1 MTGGAGVVGQEL
13 LAAHHRGDVDRER
26 DEDEEQEGR
35 TEVDAERMERVE
47 ARVLGLAAPALGHV
61 GERRRGEQGQPGR
74 TEQDEGTDTS
84 TGRAWTA
91 EVRDHDGQAIAILAG
106 MPHPLITPIMNVTEV
121 SGSGTNPLMTCS
133 SSEQLCTWVLEQ
145 TGNSEL
151 AMVTDWIVGKPS
163 ALVGLIV
170 LGLVV
175 RWLLHR
181 VIDRIVRSAEVGM
194 LPNRLSRKISGG
206 KMGAALNMREDT
218 GYTRRAQ
225 RAATMGSLLKSIV
238 SGVIFTVIALMAI
251 SELGYDIAPLIASA
265 GIIGVALGFGSQA
278 LVKDFLSGI
287 FMIFEDQ
294 YGVGDV
300 VDLGEASGTVE
311 AVSLRVTRLRD
322 VNGTVW
328 YVRNGEI
335 LRVGNMSQNWA
346 RTVLDVTVGY
356 KEDLVRVRRTLEEV
370 AHDLWEDEDFTGL
383 IIEEPE
389 VWGVESLGV
398 DGIVVRVTLKT
409 APMEQWRIARAMRE
423 RVKARFEHE
432 GIDLAVAQRV
442 MWQESAPSAASAEP
456 TEEA

>member
-1 MTGGAGVVGQEL
+1 
-13 LAAHHRGDVDRER
+13 
-26 DEDEEQEGR
+26 
-35 TEVDAERMERVE
+35 
-47 ARVLGLAAPALGHV
+47 
-61 GERRRGEQGQPGR
+61 
-74 TEQDEGTDTS
+74 
-84 TGRAWTA
+84 
-91 EVRDHDGQAIAILAG
+91 
-106 MPHPLITPIMNVTEV
+106 MPHPLTAPIINVTEV
-121 SGSGTNPLMTCS
+121 SGSETNPLTTCTDGT
-133 SSEQLCTWVLEQ
+133 LCTWVLRE
-145 TGNSEL
+145 TGNRTL
-151 AMVTDWIVGKPS
+151 ANVVDWVVGKPS
-163 ALVGLIV
+163 ALVGLIII
-170 LGLVV
+170 GLLV

-181 VIDRIVRSAEVGM
+181 VIDRVVKRAEIGM
-194 LPNRLSRKISGG
+194 LPNRLSRAITGG
-206 KMGAALNMREDT
+206 KMGTALNLREDA
-218 GYTRRAQ
+218 GYTRRVQ
-225 RAATMGSLLKSIV
+225 RAATMGTLLKSIV
-238 SGVIFTVIALMAI
+238 SGVVITVIALMAI

-370 AHDLWEDEDFTGL
+370 AHDLWDDEDFKGL

-409 APMEQWRIARAMRE
+409 APMEQWGVARAMRE

>member
-1 MTGGAGVVGQEL
+1 
-13 LAAHHRGDVDRER
+13 
-26 DEDEEQEGR
+26 
-35 TEVDAERMERVE
+35 
-47 ARVLGLAAPALGHV
+47 
-61 GERRRGEQGQPGR
+61 
-74 TEQDEGTDTS
+74 
-84 TGRAWTA
+84 
-91 EVRDHDGQAIAILAG
+91 

-121 SGSGTNPLMTCS
+121 SGSETNPLTTCS
-133 SSEQLCTWVLEQ
+133 SDENLCTWVLEQ
-145 TGNSEL
+145 TGNEKL
-151 AMVTDWIVGKPS
+151 ATAVDWVVGKPS
-163 ALVGLIV
+163 ALVGLI
-170 LGLVV
+170 LIGLLV

-181 VIDRIVRSAEVGM
+181 VIDRVVKRAEVGV
-194 LPNRLSRKISGG
+194 LPNRLSRAITGG
-206 KMGAALNMREDT
+206 KVGAALNLREDP
-218 GYTRRAQ
+218 GFTRRVQ

-238 SGVIFTVIALMAI
+238 TGVVFAVIALMFI

-300 VDLGEASGTVE
+300 VDVGEASGTVE

-356 KEDLVRVRRTLEEV
+356 TEDLMHVRRVLEEV
-370 AHDLWEDEDFTGL
+370 AHDLWEDEEFQGL

-409 APMEQWRIARAMRE
+409 APLEQWAVARTMRE

-432 GIDLAVAQRV
+432 GINLAVAQRV
-442 MWQESAPSAASAEP
+442 AWQESSPSAAHADTAGETP
-456 TEEA
+456 T